1 MSPRFN
7 IGDILII
14 SSNVP
19 WYAGNNNVNIGNI
32 VIVINRNRNGWLTL
46 RNKSNNNII
55 NVIRVGKWLDKY
67 YIKNLQNNY
76 NNIDN
81 WIRLVKL
88 IYRKNS

>member
-1 MSPRFN
+1 MAPRFN
-7 IGDILII
+7 IGDLLII

>member
-1 MSPRFN
+1 MTPRFN
-7 IGDILII
+7 IGDLLII

-55 NVIRVGKWLDKY
+55 NVLRVGKWLDKY

-88 IYRKNS
+88 IYRKNN